1 MPWLQWMKLR
11 RTLLK
16 SASFL
21 LVHENSRELFNIFFF
36 NQNRHRMAPNG
47 LQTRPNTNVLNWM
60 YCWIAKDRFNCE
72 NRYLLQFSIHSL
84 RQQWYVISLSPATPK
99 TCLQLAPRHVPNRP
113 QYSPPKA
120 QSKQCPFAQ
129 SQSICFWNF
138 LRRILRRSCTW
149 KGDLA
154 FCKFRLRYLLCPLA
168 LGDFV

>member
-1 MPWLQWMKLR
+1 MAAMDEAQEDSPQIGIVSTCTRKLT
-11 RTLLK
+11 RTLYY
-16 SASFL
+16 
-21 LVHENSRELFNIFFF
+21 FFF

-60 YCWIAKDRFNCE
+60 YCWIAKDRFNCKS
-72 NRYLLQFSIHSL
+72 RYLLQFSIHSL
-84 RQQWYVISLSPATPK
+84 RQQWYVISPSPATPK

-113 QYSPPKA
+113 QHSPPKA

-138 LRRILRRSCTW
+138 LRRIPRRSCTW

-154 FCKFRLRYLLCPLA
+154 FCKFRVRYLLCPLA